1 MSKPLLDEVIWICV
15 LLVFRTLL
23 ISRYVVVIS
32 TFSLSI
38 PGIIAKTDL
47 KNFVMD
53 SNDRSTLYAL
63 IVIFIVMSLLCF
75 CVRCWRAGIIE
86 ADTSIDQL
94 MDDALR
100 DTVFIAPPEDNL
112 DAQDI
117 EDRRLAILTSV
128 IHKVS
133 VTFLYRA

>member
-1 MSKPLLDEVIWICV
+1 
-15 LLVFRTLL
+15 
-23 ISRYVVVIS
+23 
-32 TFSLSI
+32 
-38 PGIIAKTDL
+38 
-47 KNFVMD
+47 MD

-63 IVIFIVMSLLCF
+63 ITIIVVLSILCF

-94 MDDALR
+94 MEDALR
-100 DTVFIAPPEDNL
+100 DNVFIAPPEDHL
-112 DAQDI
+112 DAQGI

-133 VTFLYRA
+133 IIFLYRDYRIKSTNASRN